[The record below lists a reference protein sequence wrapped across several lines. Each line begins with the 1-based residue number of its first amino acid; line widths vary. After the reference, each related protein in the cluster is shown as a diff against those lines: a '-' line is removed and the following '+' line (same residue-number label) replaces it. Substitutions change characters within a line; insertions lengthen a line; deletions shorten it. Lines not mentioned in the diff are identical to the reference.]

1 MGFSDNKLIYD
12 HHSNECKSKN
22 DENELDCKKS
32 FNNSKQGSPH
42 LISSDFMETTE
53 SEDWREH

>member
-1 MGFSDNKLIYD
+1 VGFSDNKLIYD

-32 FNNSKQGSPH
+32 FKNSKKGLPP
-42 LISSDFMETTE
+42 LLSSDLMETTE
-53 SEDWREH
+53 SEDGGEH